1 MELIRVNTLVHVDKW
16 ATWLNKLLKT
26 KLVRY
31 VDGERQTYTEPLY
44 TRPEGDLGG
53 YFVAGFL
60 DDVIRM
66 ARSKGIEPRYCDLRV
81 IPEHAYDT
89 DLNALNVQLR
99 YKQDAIIEAI
109 MTNDKGIVKCP
120 TGMGKCLG
128 KGTPVMRYD
137 GSIVPVES
145 IQVGDL
151 LMGPDSKPRKVLELS
166 RGYGKLYK
174 FIPTKGDTYIFNENH
189 VLTLC
194 PGAKAGCKYEGHQYA
209 QGEMFDVPLTSYLK
223 QHNKF
228 KHLAKAVRASVDFEP
243 REAPEL
249 DPYFVGVWLGDG
261 GCGTNVLSNPDP
273 EVYEYCRAY
282 GESRGWEVS
291 SRLEAG
297 SDCCIRMYFSS
308 RVDGH
313 YIAEGAKTTIRR
325 NTMSGAEKR
334 ILPSYKFGS
343 REVRQK
349 VLAGLLDTDGY
360 YNAGC
365 YEITTKFEGLAQDII
380 FVARSLGLAAYCKPS
395 RKQCTNTG
403 AWGDYYRIGISGD
416 ATELPIRIPRKKQP
430 CRKMNKNPLLTG
442 FEIVPAGEGEYYGF
456 SVDGD
461 HRYLLGDFTVTHN
474 SFILKCLTVIYPNAK
489 FVICTEAASVVQSLY
504 ESLVEVHGK
513 AQVGMIKGGTSDEE
527 TTKRIQVSTTKS
539 ILRSQIRQC
548 DFLLFDEVHN
558 VGKNQITDVL
568 LNNVE
573 HARMFGFT
581 ASLWR
586 GDHAEDLIKGLFGEV
601 IAEATYQE
609 AVDHSLVVPIK
620 ALMIP
625 CKTKEKQVTDSM
637 MLDRKFNY
645 ICNYGRNKLI
655 AEVAGD
661 IPEDEQVLIM
671 VDTFEHAVRLH
682 QFPQL
687 SGYTVCHGGNGTKVK
702 RNRPWEEDT
711 APESVLVIH
720 KAKGSVHLLVRVQ
733 TAMETVAFREA
744 EITGPTVTPESIG
757 ITSPEVGQVINNE
770 YVIRPSADDDSLR
783 AVPIK
788 LMENLLSLP
797 KVFADYIQSDGSSC
811 GAAQS
816 VDRNIAGADMSQYKM
831 TGKKIAQIRRDFESG
846 KLKKLIATNIFSE
859 GVNFVHLKYLIR
871 ADGEISKI
879 SNTQIPG
886 RLSRLFPGKEC
897 AYLIDFVDHFSPWA
911 YQRSCIRFEDYK
923 SAGWVT
929 GPIGPR
935 DNGKEA

>member
-44 TRPEGDLGG
+44 IRPEGDPGG

-81 IPEHAYDT
+81 IPEHAYAT

-99 YKQDAIIEAI
+99 YKQDECLQQI
-109 MTNDKGIVKCP
+109 MAHDKGIIK
-120 TGMGKCLG
+120 
-128 KGTPVMRYD
+128 
-137 GSIVPVES
+137 
-145 IQVGDL
+145 
-151 LMGPDSKPRKVLELS
+151 
-166 RGYGKLYK
+166 
-174 FIPTKGDTYIFNENH
+174 
-189 VLTLC
+189 
-194 PGAKAGCKYEGHQYA
+194 
-209 QGEMFDVPLTSYLK
+209 
-223 QHNKF
+223 
-228 KHLAKAVRASVDFEP
+228 
-243 REAPEL
+243 
-249 DPYFVGVWLGDG
+249 
-261 GCGTNVLSNPDP
+261 CGTGFGKSF
-273 EVYEYCRAY
+273 
-282 GESRGWEVS
+282 
-291 SRLEAG
+291 
-297 SDCCIRMYFSS
+297 CI
-308 RVDGH
+308 
-313 YIAEGAKTTIRR
+313 
-325 NTMSGAEKR
+325 
-334 ILPSYKFGS
+334 
-343 REVRQK
+343 
-349 VLAGLLDTDGY
+349 
-360 YNAGC
+360 
-365 YEITTKFEGLAQDII
+365 
-380 FVARSLGLAAYCKPS
+380 
-395 RKQCTNTG
+395 
-403 AWGDYYRIGISGD
+403 
-416 ATELPIRIPRKKQP
+416 
-430 CRKMNKNPLLTG
+430 
-442 FEIVPAGEGEYYGF
+442 
-456 SVDGD
+456 
-461 HRYLLGDFTVTHN
+461 
-474 SFILKCLTVIYPNAK
+474 KCLTIIYPKAK
-489 FVICTEAASVVQSLY
+489 FVICTEAAAVVQSLY
-504 ESLVEVHGK
+504 EALVEVHGK
-513 AQVGMIKGGTSDEE
+513 SQVGMIKGGTSDEE
-527 TTKRIQVSTTKS
+527 ALKRIQVSTTKS
-539 ILRSQIRQC
+539 LLRSQVRQC

-601 IAEATYQE
+601 ITEVTYQE
-609 AVDHSLVVPIK
+609 AVEHNMVVPIK

-655 AEVAGD
+655 AEVAGE

-720 KAKGSVHLLVRVQ
+720 KAKGGVHLLVRVR
-733 TAMETVAFREA
+733 TAMDTVAFREA

-757 ITSPEVGQVINNE
+757 ITSPEAGQVIDNE
-770 YVIRPSADDDSLR
+770 YVVRPSADDDSLK

-788 LMENLLSLP
+788 LTENLLSLP
-797 KVFADYIQSDGSSC
+797 KVFADYIQSDGSPC

-816 VDRNIAGADMSQYKM
+816 VDRNIAGADMGQYKM
-831 TGKKIAQIRRDFESG
+831 TAKKIAQIRRDFESG

-923 SAGWVT
+923 NAGWVT

-935 DNGKEA
+935 DNGKEV